1 MAISQII
8 SLFLLHL
15 LLPLAYVSL
24 SQSSHQLICEVG
36 TGNGGSVGGISPLPA
51 SLSKLLIK
59 GGTVVNAHRQER
71 ADVYVG
77 DEVTVLDATGRY
89 VMPGGIDPHTHLDA
103 EFMGTVAVD
112 DFFSG
117 QAAALA
123 GGTTMHI
130 DFVHP
135 VNGSLMSGFEAYEK
149 KASKSCM
156 DYGFHMV
163 IRHWDESVSKEMEIM
178 VKEKGKLLN

>member
-1 MAISQII
+1 MTRENIRIRY
-8 SLFLLHL
+8 SLFD
-15 LLPLAYVSL
+15 YL
-24 SQSSHQLICEVG
+24 S
-36 TGNGGSVGGISPLPA
+36 
-51 SLSKLLIK
+51 
-59 GGTVVNAHRQER
+59 
-71 ADVYVG
+71 
-77 DEVTVLDATGRY
+77 VLYRFIN
-89 VMPGGIDPHTHLDA
+89 VIGGIDPHTHLDA

-135 VNGSLMSGFEAYEK
+135 VDGSLMSGFEAYEK

-163 IRHWDESVSKEMEIM
+163 IRNWDESVSKEMEIM
-178 VKEKGKLLN
+178 VKERGKLLD